1 MVHIRHL
8 HKLIA
13 NGLLLAFSVSI
24 CLVAAEAA
32 TRLIDDL
39 PLTATMLPPPYSGGL
54 GNDTTAQ
61 HIDQT
66 PRAAGVS
73 REWFYSGPPALPNR
87 RAVPQ
92 EWLALS
98 RQLEA
103 RGPRTL
109 SGFSPRD
116 YFKAWNAAFVGN
128 PCDQAFFSD
137 MPGKLFVYDP
147 PEGDKLPW
155 FRFLPNSTT
164 PAGLVTNE
172 FGWRGPPVRFARGPN
187 TIRIVF
193 VGASTMVGSH
203 QFAYALPELIGHWLD
218 LWAAGRRPDLRFE
231 VMSAAR
237 ESLTSPQIEAVIRQ
251 EVAPT
256 RPDLVIYSEGGNQ
269 FHLESIVANLPQTA
283 TTPRGAEHDGLAAL
297 LQRASR
303 YSALARRL
311 QALTGFEGISEGG
324 HELPKPDYEIHWP
337 QGLDERDPDLRFP
350 HLPVSLTTI
359 LRSIDHIRGDLAAVD
374 SELALASF
382 MWMVRD
388 GMVLDPIR
396 NKVLWE
402 HLNIVHF
409 PYRYRD
415 LERLAAFQNRV
426 LAKYAAEHRLPFIDV
441 AGRMPFDPD
450 LFADTI
456 HENWSGMR
464 LKAWIILQQLIPII
478 EQRLASGAWPKPV
491 PAMPAV
497 HPAFRMPPRELT
509 FECRA
514 ANSKGL

>member
-1 MVHIRHL
+1 MFHIRRL
-8 HKLIA
+8 SKFVA
-13 NGLLLAFSVSI
+13 NGLLLALSVLI

-39 PLTATMLPPPYSGGL
+39 PLTAATLPAAYSGGL

-61 HIDQT
+61 HLDKI
-66 PRAAGVS
+66 PRAAGVA
-73 REWFYSGPPALPNR
+73 REWYYSGPPPLPNR

-103 RGPRTL
+103 KGTRRP
-109 SGFSPRD
+109 SGFRPQD

-147 PEGDKLPW
+147 PEGDRLPW

-172 FGWRGPPVRFARGPN
+172 FGWRGPPVRFVRSPN

-193 VGASTMVGSH
+193 VGSSTIVGPH

-218 LWAAGRRPDLRFE
+218 LWAAGRRPDLHFE

-237 ESLTSPQIEAVIRQ
+237 ESLTSTNIEAVVRQ

-256 RPDLVIYSEGGNQ
+256 RPDLVIYSEGGNE
-269 FHLESIVANLPQTA
+269 FALESVVANMPSTA
-283 TTPRGAEHDGLAAL
+283 TAPRAGKHEGLAAW
-297 LQRASR
+297 LQSASR
-303 YSALARRL
+303 HSALARRL

-324 HELPKPDYEIHWP
+324 RELPKPDYEIRWP
-337 QGLDERDPDLRFP
+337 QGLNERDPDLRFP
-350 HLPVSLTTI
+350 VLPVILTTT
-359 LRSIDHIRGDLAAVD
+359 LRNLDHIRGDVPAVD
-374 SELALASF
+374 SELALTSF
-382 MWMVRD
+382 IWMVKD
-388 GMVLDPIR
+388 GMVLNPIR
-396 NKVLWE
+396 NRVLWE

-426 LAKYAAEHRLPFIDV
+426 LAKHAAEHRLPFIDV
-441 AGRMPFDPD
+441 AGLMPFDPD
-450 LFADTI
+450 LFADSI

-464 LKAWIILQQLIPII
+464 LKAWVMLQQLIPVI

-491 PAMPAV
+491 PAMAET
-497 HPAFRMPPRELT
+497 HPAFRIPPRELT
-509 FECRA
+509 LHCPPTSSVSR
-514 ANSKGL
+514 